1 MICENLVFV
10 KSRVTEKVVNSL
22 QLKKKSDLSAA
33 NLNGKASGFQVKCY
47 DRSTT
52 LAPSPVIV
60 ERQRVTRKCVCGHL

>member
-1 MICENLVFV
+1 MN
-10 KSRVTEKVVNSL
+10 SRQPKEKY
-22 QLKKKSDLSAA
+22 DLSAA

-47 DRSTT
+47 DRLTT